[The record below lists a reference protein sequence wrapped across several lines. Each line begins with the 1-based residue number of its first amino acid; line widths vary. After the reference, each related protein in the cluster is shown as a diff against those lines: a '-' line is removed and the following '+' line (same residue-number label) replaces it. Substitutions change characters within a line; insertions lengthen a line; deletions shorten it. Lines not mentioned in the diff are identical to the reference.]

1 MFDAELIKQLAHELN
16 QSKNTLTPLQ
26 QFTQRFPDMT
36 IQDGYKI
43 SRAWVAMQLAQGRS
57 IIGHKIGLTSRAMQ
71 IAMQIAEP
79 DYGTLLDDMLYTCTP
94 GQTLGIPLE
103 RFITPRVE
111 VELAFV
117 LKSPLQGPDVSI
129 EQVLAATDYV
139 TPAVEIIDFRI
150 APVDPL
156 TGSTSKVFDTIS
168 DNAANAGIIIGA
180 EKFSPEKLDLPW
192 CGAILSQN
200 DVIEETGLAAGVQ
213 GHPAIGVAWLANK
226 LAPWGETL
234 QPGQIVLAG
243 SFTRPV
249 AAKAGDVFKADYG
262 PLGQL
267 NFRFI

>member
-1 MFDAELIKQLAHELN
+1 MFDTERIEQLARELN
-16 QSKNTLTPLQ
+16 QSKNTRTPLQ

-43 SRAWVAMQLAQGRS
+43 SRAWVAMQLAQGKS

-71 IAMQIAEP
+71 IAMQISEP
-79 DYGTLLDDMLYTCTP
+79 DYGTLLDDMQYTCTP
-94 GQTLGIPLE
+94 GQTLDIPLD

-156 TGSTSKVFDTIS
+156 TGSISKVFDTIS

-180 EKFSPEKLDLPW
+180 EKIAPDKLDLPW

-200 DVIEETGLAAGVQ
+200 GIIEETGLAAGVQ

-226 LAPWGETL
+226 LAPWNETML
-234 QPGQIVLAG
+234 PGQIILAG

-249 AAKAGDVFKADYG
+249 VAKAGDTFKADYG
-262 PLGQL
+262 PLGTL
-267 NFRFI
+267 SFRFF